1 VLRRRKRDSARKKTL
16 ALTGISA
23 AIVSGLGLL
32 RKRTRET
39 GPAAGNKAVIREIF
53 EETWQGDVN
62 VVDRLV
68 GSEYIG
74 YDPSQPD
81 AIRGIDGIKAFVER
95 FRQSFSNTHITIE
108 EQIAEGDTVATRW
121 TGRGTHTGE
130 ITGIAPT
137 GKDVTITGTS
147 ISRLEN
153 GKLIEDYTEW
163 DMFGMLVQLG
173 AMPAAGTAVR
183 EGEQHERYEAHER
196 PEVEHHQPY

>member
-1 VLRRRKRDSARKKTL
+1 VLGRRKRDSARKKTL

-23 AIVSGLGLL
+23 AVVSGLGLL
-32 RKRTRET
+32 RKRTRAT
-39 GPAAGNKAVIREIF
+39 GPATGNKAVIREIF

-68 GSEYIG
+68 ASEYVG
-74 YDPSQPD
+74 HDPSQPE

-95 FRQSFSNTHITIE
+95 FRESFSNSHITIE

-130 ITGIAPT
+130 ISGIAPT
-137 GKDVTITGTS
+137 GKDITIAGIS

-153 GKLIEDYTEW
+153 GKLIEDYTNW
-163 DMFGMLVQLG
+163 DMLGMLVQLG
-173 AMPAAGTAVR
+173 AIPALGTAPHEAER
-183 EGEQHERYEAHER
+183 HDHYEPYEQHE
-196 PEVEHHQPY
+196 VEHQQPY